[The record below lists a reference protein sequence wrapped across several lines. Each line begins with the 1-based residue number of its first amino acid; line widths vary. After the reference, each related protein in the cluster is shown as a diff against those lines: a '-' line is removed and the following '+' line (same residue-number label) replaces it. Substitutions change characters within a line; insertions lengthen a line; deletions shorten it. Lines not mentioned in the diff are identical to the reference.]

1 MSTLSARVSAVQ
13 DRVQDALADMKPR
26 DRALFIG
33 LVLFA
38 MVAVVAGSIWWMR
51 SSIQELE
58 GRVADREDT
67 LRRIEILAAENAAAE
82 AEIDALSQKLA
93 SKADVDVSSFM
104 EKAADKVQIRDKL
117 DSVRKSTETDDG
129 IVRESVY
136 AVKLSDL
143 SQRELANF
151 LAEVEGSD
159 MPLRIR
165 SFKVRIRKRKE
176 DTTLQVDMDISA
188 FKVVADGAGE
198 EE

>member
-82 AEIDALSQKLA
+82 AEIDALSLKLA

>member
-58 GRVADREDT
+58 GRVVDREDT